1 MGSTVVVLGGGGFV
15 GRAVCDR
22 LAAAGHRVVAAG
34 RSAPGPGSVRLDLV
48 ADDVAH
54 LAGVLA
60 GVAPDVVV
68 NSVGSI
74 WGRTDAQMWEA
85 TTLPVLRLLD
95 VLDSLPVRPRL
106 VHLGTVLEYGPTPED
121 TPVGPDVP
129 DVPDTAYGAAK
140 LAATRAVLD
149 RVRSDGLD
157 ARILRVANVL
167 GRGTPDVS
175 LLGRV
180 AGALL
185 TAGPGGPP
193 VEIELTP
200 LLARRD
206 YVHVDDVAGA
216 VLRAVTAP
224 GAGDVL
230 PIGRGRAVP
239 VRELVELL
247 IEISGRQ
254 ARIRE
259 SGPAGPAEHLCVDPR
274 PAARV
279 LGWTPR
285 RSLREAARDLWEQR
299 SARAAFDPAST
310 GGVEPRRHIEHPMEV
325 SP

>member
-15 GRAVCDR
+15 GRAVGER
-22 LAAAGHRVVAAG
+22 LAAAGHRVVTAG
-34 RSAPGPGSVRLDLV
+34 RSAAGPGSVRLDLV
-48 ADDVAH
+48 ADGVGD
-54 LAGVLA
+54 LAGALA

-85 TTLPVLRLLD
+85 TALPVLRLLD
-95 VLDSLPVRPRL
+95 ALDALPARPRL
-106 VHLGTVLEYGPTPED
+106 VHLGSVLEYGPAPEG
-121 TPVGPDVP
+121 TPVGPGVP
-129 DVPDTAYGAAK
+129 DAPESAYGRAK

-157 ARILRVANVL
+157 ARVLRVANVL

-175 LLGRV
+175 LPGRV

-185 TAGPGGPP
+185 AADPAGPPAD
-193 VEIELTP
+193 IELTP
-200 LLARRD
+200 LRAHRD
-206 YVHVDDVAGA
+206 YVHVDDVADA
-216 VLRAVTAP
+216 VLPAVTAP

-230 PIGRGRAVP
+230 PIGRGATVP

-247 IEISGRQ
+247 IEISGRR

-259 SGPAGPAEHLCVDPR
+259 SGPAGPAEHLCVDPG

-279 LGWTPR
+279 LGWTAR
-285 RSLREAARDLWEQR
+285 RSLRDAARDLWEQR
-299 SARAAFDPAST
+299 SVRAAFDAAST
-310 GGVEPRRHIEHPMEV
+310 AGAEPRGHSEHPTEV
-325 SP
+325 PA